1 MKSPLKQTPKAC
13 DTKKKMAE
21 KESLGYGAET
31 AQVPQEEPEN
41 A

>member
-1 MKSPLKQTPKAC
+1 MKSPLKQTPKVC
-13 DTKKKMAE
+13 NTRRKMAE
-21 KESLGYGAET
+21 KESLEYGAET